1 MLTSNIIEKGSDFDE
16 TILVAKVSVEKN
28 YISSRNRIE
37 KLLKMSSLFIFG
49 PAALLEG
56 PMNSALSVRPAGRPS
71 VNTINTKS

>member
-28 YISSRNRIE
+28 DISSRNRIE

-49 PAALLEG
+49 LCWRVP
-56 PMNSALSVRPAGRPS
+56 
-71 VNTINTKS
+71 